1 MIKVYVKGFVG
12 NLGTKVLI
20 ENKYNELSKHFN
32 NEYLRMLIK
41 SINETLEDGENP
53 SLYLLDKI
61 IDIEQVSKGGILSS
75 LWKICDRN
83 KWGLTFSLR
92 DIPILQGTIEISN
105 YFNINP
111 YRLLSN
117 NVFIIV
123 SDENFDNERID
134 NIYKF
139 GEINTTKKRV
149 RIDGESEA
157 FLTKNYKDEIDYII
171 PKFIKNL

>member
-32 NEYLRMLIK
+32 NEYLKMLIK

-83 KWGLTFSLR
+83 KWGLTFSLG

-123 SDENFDNERID
+123 SNENFDNEGID

>member
-20 ENKYNELSKHFN
+20 ENKYYELSKHFN
-32 NEYLRMLIK
+32 NEYLKMLIK

>member
-12 NLGTKVLI
+12 NFGTKVLI

-32 NEYLRMLIK
+32 NEYLKMLIK